1 MPLQKRLYVTGYKGF
16 GESPNDPTNAIYT
29 KEHMVYVSRVNLNVV
44 EQDVKKN
51 TGKPLVAPLTTLQV
65 LSPYPQ
71 KGTTLTQ
78 PCLTEGAAR
87 E

>member
-16 GESPNDPTNAIYT
+16 GTAPDDPTNSIHT

-51 TGKPLVAPLTTLQV
+51 KGKPLVAPLTTLQV
-65 LSPYPQ
+65 LSPYPR
-71 KGTTLTQ
+71 KEL
-78 PCLTEGAAR
+78 P
-87 E
+87 